1 MRKQAYLAALAAVT
15 LVSCQQEQSF
25 RGGSADRNEIAF
37 TLQGAETRSEGVSSE
52 KQGVSIPLGT
62 VNGVRLSIRRMS
74 VTFTRTSWVSIRTQP
89 AVSTPPTPAW
99 KTNRAPT
106 AGPTSTAMT

>member
-37 TLQGAETRSEGVSSE
+37 TLQGAETRSEGVSPE

-62 VNGVRLSIRRMS
+62 VNDLNLFRS
-74 VTFTRTSWVSIRTQP
+74 QP
-89 AVSTPPTPAW
+89 LPGR
-99 KTNRAPT
+99 NDC
-106 AGPTSTAMT
+106 GP